1 MADARKDKRTLLSL
15 KIRYKSATLEDF
27 IERYS
32 GDISQGGVF
41 IKAKKPLDVGT
52 LLKFEFLLQDQSSL
66 IHGVGRVVWRR
77 EPKDADSNNPAGMG
91 IKFIKMDPQSR
102 SLVQRIV
109 EDRAA
114 PGVFDQGSQPAPARQ
129 PSLTPLSTPV
139 PDDST
144 KVRHVSEFL
153 ASAFEEG
160 GAAEE
165 TMNEARAGAQ
175 RAREQS
181 QRFGARRSAPARGV
195 LGTTNETPT
204 AKRAAAPE
212 ASSRSAMSAFGNGG
226 SVSQALAE
234 PMDELNADDDFLD
247 DEQTRIHDYP
257 DADAT
262 VVGGS
267 AAGFLPERRQ
277 TPVVEAPKPSRLETE
292 VPDLFGP
299 DIANSFEPSGGLEP
313 APGEVLDSS
322 LLDPAVPTVPPPAGV
337 PQGPGIPAEA
347 FKAPTERVPAADNPY
362 AAGDASG
369 APERPK
375 KPASR
380 GGWRAVM
387 ALVAVVVIV
396 GAGVAGW
403 QSGALD
409 NLRELAAPYIGDEIE
424 VIEEPAPQAAAAPTE
439 EPSTEAP
446 ADLDLTDEVEAS
458 ADTAGPSTADSE
470 AVPAGGPVK
479 VVIESRPARAFVAVD
494 GKPAGRA
501 PITLTLEVG
510 AEVTLVARA
519 RGYLPKTQKVTVEGD
534 TRKIT
539 LALPTLPYF
548 VEVSSDPPGARA
560 TAVGGGEITTPG
572 EMRFKSMISP
582 REIVVSK
589 DGYETVTRTVSRREF
604 REETK
609 RMVTTIRVQLAPAGA
624 TETTAA
630 PAEAAADSGSAV
642 DAEASDAASAEDAPS
657 GAPSDLSDSETTETD
672 GLGDL

>member
-77 EPKDADSNNPAGMG
+77 EPKDADSENPAGMG

-102 SLVQRIV
+102 ALVQRIV
-109 EDRAA
+109 EDRAE

-181 QRFGARRSAPARGV
+181 QRFGARRSAPARGA
-195 LGTTNETPT
+195 LGSANEVPT

-212 ASSRSAMSAFGNGG
+212 ASSRSAMSAFGNSG

-234 PMDELNADDDFLD
+234 PMDEFNADDDFLD

-267 AAGFLPERRQ
+267 TAGFLPERRQ
-277 TPVVEAPKPSRLETE
+277 TPVVEAPKASRLETE
-292 VPDLFGP
+292 IPDLFGP
-299 DIANSFEPSGGLEP
+299 DIANSFEPPGGLEP
-313 APGEVLDSS
+313 APGELLDSS

-337 PQGPGIPAEA
+337 PQGPGIPVEA
-347 FKAPTERVPAADNPY
+347 FKAPTERAPAAENPY

-369 APERPK
+369 APDRPK
-375 KPASR
+375 KQGSGR
-380 GGWRAVM
+380 GWRAVL

-424 VIEEPAPQAAAAPTE
+424 VIEEPAPEAAAETVDAPPTDG
-439 EPSTEAP
+439 P
-446 ADLDLTDEVEAS
+446 ADLDLTGEAEAS
-458 ADTAGPSTADSE
+458 ADAAPTGDAE
-470 AVPAGGPVK
+470 AALAGGPVK

-494 GKPAGRA
+494 GKPVGRA
-501 PITLTLEVG
+501 PITLTLEAG

-519 RGYLPKTQKVTVEGD
+519 RGYLPKTQKVTVEAD
-534 TRKIT
+534 TSKIT
-539 LALPTLPYF
+539 LALPTLPYI

-560 TAVGGGEITTPG
+560 SAVGGGEITTPG
-572 EMRFKSMISP
+572 QMRFKSMLSP

-609 RMVTTIRVQLAPAGA
+609 RMVTTIRVQLAPAG
-624 TETTAA
+624 TSDSA
-630 PAEAAADSGSAV
+630 PNPVEAPADSGSTV
-642 DAEASDAASAEDAPS
+642 EATDKVPVEDVPSEPNDSA
-657 GAPSDLSDSETTETD
+657 TTETN